1 MFLLRIL
8 SWWLIKL
15 LIRLQFLEIQQLS
28 TEDLA
33 TWLTD
38 DRVQKPLLLDARTQA
53 EYEVSHLM
61 NAKLAPSN
69 LKDLTKISQI
79 NRATP
84 IVVYCSVGYRSAA
97 IARRL
102 QSQGYENVF
111 NLSGSI
117 FQWVNESR
125 LVYRAGKPVNR
136 VHFYQRFWQYLLID
150 TANSTQSTDCLPP
163 SNN

>member
-8 SWWLIKL
+8 SWWLLKL
-15 LIRLQFLEIQQLS
+15 LIRLQFREIQQLS
-28 TEDLA
+28 TKDLA

-38 DRVQKPLLLDARTQA
+38 NSKQKPLLLDARTKE

-69 LKDLTKISQI
+69 LEDLSKIAEI
-79 NRATP
+79 NLSTP

-102 QSQGYENVF
+102 ESQGYQNVF

-125 LVYRAGKPVNR
+125 LVYRAGKPVNK
-136 VHFYQRFWQYLLID
+136 VHFYQRFWQYLLIN
-150 TANSTQSTDCLPP
+150 TANSTQ
-163 SNN
+163 